1 MFPSFEI
8 LINLKL
14 SKIELDHKKIV
25 KHISVSIWHIFEKF
39 DTGKHR
45 SVNRHPNSHRS
56 VIFFHHDK
64 IV

>member
-25 KHISVSIWHIFEKF
+25 KHISVSIGHIFEKF
-39 DTGKHR
+39 DSGKHR
-45 SVNRHPNSHRS
+45 SVNRHPIR
-56 VIFFHHDK
+56 IDL
-64 IV
+64 